1 VVLPAHD
8 GQVIIVKLHKFM
20 FTSILFKLNLLAFLI
35 FTHLFDGLWLNFT
48 DTFFS
53 QLIYF
58 AVSVFDFKKS
68 SYGPLNVTS
77 QPKSHAHG
85 QISITRSDAFINS
98 SLCST
103 TTIVFHISLSF
114 FIELI
119 AFTISL

>member
-1 VVLPAHD
+1 
-8 GQVIIVKLHKFM
+8 M
-20 FTSILFKLNLLAFLI
+20 
-35 FTHLFDGLWLNFT
+35 
-48 DTFFS
+48 
-53 QLIYF
+53 YF

-68 SYGPLNVTS
+68 SYGQLNATS

-85 QISITRSDAFINS
+85 QISITQSDAFINS

-114 FIELI
+114 FIEFI